1 MAGADKLILVD
12 KIESHIIELRGQK
25 ILLDHDLAS
34 LYGSS
39 TKVLNQ
45 AVKRNRDRFPADFV
59 FQINASEKREVVTN
73 CDHLAKLKFS
83 PRLPY
88 AFTEHGAIMAATIL
102 NSPRAVEVSIFVVR
116 AFVKLRQFVL
126 SHKELTAKLLDLER
140 KVGAHDHSIR
150 ELISAIRQLM
160 APPASPAKKGRIG
173 FHAG

>member
-1 MAGADKLILVD
+1 MAGADNLILVD
-12 KIESHIIELRGQK
+12 KIESRIIELRGQK
-25 ILLDHDLAS
+25 VVLDHDLGS

-59 FQINASEKREVVTN
+59 FQINAREKQEVVTN

-126 SHKELTAKLLDLER
+126 SHKELTAKLLELER
-140 KVGAHDHSIR
+140 KVGAHDDSIR
-150 ELISAIRQLM
+150 DLISAIRQLM
-160 APPASPAKKGRIG
+160 APPHASGKKRRIG
-173 FHAG
+173 FHEQ